1 MLNFNKKIVVG
12 VSITPELG
20 LEVAQVDYA
29 TRTVLKYA
37 SRQLAYDSNQRD
49 VADLDIF
56 KETLLELLT
65 DLEIP
70 KGSDIV
76 LTLPP
81 ALFKVVDY
89 PASLQEEQVRNAIEG
104 ETLENPFFQNMDIA
118 VEATKLPNSTMQFN
132 KYVYAIASKTTLI
145 EIVLQIEELGYNVL
159 AIDSSPNST
168 LNALIYNERLNVS
181 PDVSWVMLQIE
192 NNCCRIISML
202 GKNYVDVIEERI
214 SIGEVLGDEENY
226 STVVSAID
234 PILRNIPSQYMFVV
248 SKTNIIS
255 AEVLANKLLYNA
267 PIVHQEANIFAKEP
281 FLNTLPDIDA
291 EAAKLI
297 SLDVIGAAIN
307 HDQKHHLDIYMNLFN
322 TSLGDVYLSK
332 QPPVITI
339 GERQIELSLHN
350 MIIASVI
357 FALLIFVPIFS
368 VIIFAQNLINE
379 NRMTSSKLDQ
389 QISKE
394 ERYLKENE
402 DISTE
407 LFDEGDEIRLGLVH
421 NKNIYTYFTIVGTEI
436 PQKLWLT
443 SLKLGEHVEIE
454 GQADNLE
461 SIYSFFRNIK
471 DYDPSFPIKLQKLGL
486 ASKNKMQTLS
496 DSGEFDTETIL
507 SSMNADFYEFRIS
520 DVESGEAS
528 ENGNESGSKND
539 NDKPPKEAIE

>member
-1 MLNFNKKIVVG
+1 MLNFNKKNVVG

-29 TRTVLKYA
+29 TKTVLKYA
-37 SRQLAYDSNQRD
+37 CSQLAYDSNQRD
-49 VADLDIF
+49 IADLDIF

-89 PASLQEEQVRNAIEG
+89 PASLQEEQVRNAIE
-104 ETLENPFFQNMDIA
+104 EEILENPFFQNRDVAIGA
-118 VEATKLPNSTMQFN
+118 AKLPNSTMQFN
-132 KYVYAIASKTTLI
+132 KYVYAVASKTTLI

-159 AIDSSPNST
+159 AIDSSTNST

-181 PDVSWVMLQIE
+181 HDVTWVMLQIE

-226 STVVSAID
+226 STVVSAVD

-267 PIVHQEANIFAKEP
+267 PIVHQEANIFAKES
-281 FLNTLPDIDA
+281 FLQTMPGINSDT
-291 EAAKLI
+291 AKMI

-307 HDQKHHLDIYMNLFN
+307 PELKHSLDIYMNLFN
-322 TSLGDVYLSK
+322 ASLGDVYLSK
-332 QPPVITI
+332 QPPVVTI
-339 GERQIELSLHN
+339 GDRKVELSLHN
-350 MIIASVI
+350 MIIASVT
-357 FALLIFVPIFS
+357 FAL
-368 VIIFAQNLINE
+368 IIIIPVFAGIMFLQNLINE
-379 NRMTSSKLDQ
+379 NRMSSSKLDQ

-436 PQKLWLT
+436 PKKLWLT

-486 ASKNKMQTLS
+486 ASKSKMQTLS
-496 DSGEFDTETIL
+496 DNGDFDAETIL
-507 SSMNADFYEFRIS
+507 STMNADFYEFRIS
-520 DVESGEAS
+520 DT
-528 ENGNESGSKND
+528 ENGSSEPPTEESTGEN
-539 NDKPPKEAIE
+539 PPKEGIK

>member
-1 MLNFNKKIVVG
+1 MLNFNKKTVVG

-29 TRTVLKYA
+29 TGTVLKYA
-37 SRQLAYDSNQRD
+37 SSQLAYDANQRD

-56 KETLLELLT
+56 KETLLELLA

-70 KGSDIV
+70 KGADIV

-89 PASLQEEQVRNAIEG
+89 PASLQEEQVRNAIES
-104 ETLENPFFQNMDIA
+104 ETLENPFFQNMDLAIG
-118 VEATKLPNSTMQFN
+118 ATKLPNSNMQFN
-132 KYVYAIASKTTLI
+132 KYIYAIASKTTLI
-145 EIVLQIEELGYNVL
+145 EIVMQIEELGYSVL

-181 PDVSWVMLQIE
+181 PDVTWVMLQVE

-248 SKTNIIS
+248 SKTNVIS
-255 AEVLANKLLYNA
+255 AEVLANKLIYNA
-267 PIVHQEANIFAKEP
+267 PIVHQEANAFAREP
-281 FLNTLPDIDA
+281 FLQTLPNINADL
-291 EAAKLI
+291 AKQI
-297 SLDVIGAAIN
+297 SLDVIGAAIY
-307 HDQKHHLDIYMNLFN
+307 HDQKHCLDVHMNLFN
-322 TSLGDVYLSK
+322 ASLGDVYLSK
-332 QPPVITI
+332 QPPVVTI
-339 GERQIELSLHN
+339 GEKQVELSLHN

-357 FALLIFVPIFS
+357 FALLVFLPIVTGFIFV
-368 VIIFAQNLINE
+368 QNLINE
-379 NRMTSSKLDQ
+379 NKMTSSKLDQ

-486 ASKNKMQTLS
+486 ASKSKMQSLT
-496 DSGEFDTETIL
+496 DNGEFDAETIL

-520 DVESGEAS
+520 DVEGELAVPS
-528 ENGNESGSKND
+528 ENNNG
-539 NDKPPKEAIE
+539 KPPKENIE